1 MKELAVDSINYL
13 VWKLEI
19 EFEIALT
26 DGGELNFDKSFLNFN
41 VKNILSKV
49 TLDLTV
55 NIEY

>member
-1 MKELAVDSINYL
+1 MDSINCL

-19 EFEIALT
+19 EFERALS
-26 DGGELNFDKSFLNFN
+26 DGGELNFDKSSLNFN
-41 VKNILSKV
+41 VKKMFSKV

>member
-1 MKELAVDSINYL
+1 MKKLAVDSINYL
-13 VWKLEI
+13 VWKFEI

-26 DGGELNFDKSFLNFN
+26 DGAELNFDKSSLNFN
-41 VKNILSKV
+41 VKNIFSKI